1 MVRKKSVAAKVKTQK
16 KAYQRRIAQLNKSCS
31 WRVLVV
37 VIQAAKKFLRLR
49 KCKSCF
55 KNSDCHCTISKEFL
69 ININYKSLSNKT
81 NDNISFD
88 IIQNKQEF
96 DDVKNILRTVVSK
109 VCRLDYQRKRQSEI
123 RKRKRSVDDCSPNES
138 VLRKRLKQNNWFNKK
153 YNEDLSFRQIRMQQK
168 AYKFRDKYKDNN
180 VFRQKQK
187 TRLKKL
193 AIEKYTN
200 NDTFREHEKTRN
212 RKSAIA
218 KYNNNEEFREKQ
230 KTRIRKSTIDKYNN
244 NKEFREKEKT
254 RITKSTIERYSNNEN
269 FREKEKI
276 RMKRQMFNR
285 YHMNM
290 NFRQQQK
297 LRSNENVLFK
307 YRNDVAYQKNIKEYA
322 RKQGFTKYVSD
333 NSKRLKKIQY
343 AINFYRNNYTPNIQ
357 KQRQLYNQRRR
368 IIKKYNIV
376 QSYSCVLKHQ
386 NLYIK
391 NLKIFRDVI
400 QEGPDYTCRVCG
412 LALFRNQV
420 IPYIE
425 EKYITKNM
433 SFEMKERIQCYLN
446 NSSSIE
452 ETWICRSCSD
462 KIKKKEM
469 PSRAIVNKLEVS
481 DVPSEL
487 KKLNDLEKHLI
498 ALRLP
503 FMKIV
508 NL

>member
-16 KAYQRRIAQLNKSCS
+16 KAYQRRVAQLNKSCS
-31 WRVLVV
+31 WRVLVL

-49 KCKSCF
+49 KCKICY

-69 ININYKSLSNKT
+69 TKRNYKILSNTT
-81 NDNISFD
+81 NNNISFD
-88 IIQNKQEF
+88 IIRDKQEF

-109 VCRLDYQRKRQSEI
+109 VCRLDYQRKKQSEI
-123 RKRKRSVDDCSPNES
+123 RKRKRSVDYCSPDES

-153 YNEDLSFRQIRMQQK
+153 YNHDLLFRQNQTQQTACK
-168 AYKFRDKYKDNN
+168 SRKKYRDNN
-180 VFRQKQK
+180 VFRDKE
-187 TRLKKL
+187 KKRNRKST
-193 AIEKYTN
+193 IEKYN
-200 NDTFREHEKTRN
+200 NNEEFRENEKTRN
-212 RKSAIA
+212 RKSAIE
-218 KYNNNEEFREKQ
+218 KYNNNEEFREKE
-230 KTRIRKSTIDKYNN
+230 KTRNRKSATEKYNN
-244 NKEFREKEKT
+244 NK
-254 RITKSTIERYSNNEN
+254 N
-269 FREKEKI
+269 FHEKEKI
-276 RMKRQMFNR
+276 RKKKEMFNR
-285 YHMNM
+285 YHINK

-297 LRSNENVLFK
+297 LRSNQNILFK
-307 YRNDVAYQKNIKEYA
+307 YRNDPVYQKNIKEYA
-322 RKQGFTKYVSD
+322 KRQAFSKYVSD

-368 IIKKYNIV
+368 IMNKYLIA
-376 QSYSCVLKHQ
+376 QSHNCVLKHR

-420 IPYIE
+420 IPYIK

-433 SFEMKERIQCYLN
+433 SVEMKERIESYLN
-446 NSSSIE
+446 NSSLIE
-452 ETWICRSCSD
+452 DTWICISCSD
-462 KIKKKEM
+462 KIKKKAM

-508 NL
+508 